1 MVQAQDVRYPQTR
14 KDNVVDEY
22 FGEKVADPYRWLEN
36 DTSRETAQWVE
47 AENAVTRK
55 YIDRIPLR
63 KSILK
68 RLKETANYEKIGMP
82 FEQHGK
88 WYVYRNNGL
97 QNQFVLYQ
105 MDSPDAKEDQQRVW
119 LDPNTLSAD
128 GTVALKGTHFSHD
141 GRYMAYVISRNGSDW
156 EEIYVKDCQTG
167 KVLDDHIVW
176 AKFTGAEWLGDGFY

>member
-1 MVQAQDVRYPQTR
+1 M
-14 KDNVVDEY
+14 
-22 FGEKVADPYRWLEN
+22 
-36 DTSRETAQWVE
+36 E

-119 LDPNTLSAD
+119 LDPNTLS
-128 GTVALKGTHFSHD
+128 GLHWHTSV
-141 GRYMAYVISRNGSDW
+141 
-156 EEIYVKDCQTG
+156 
-167 KVLDDHIVW
+167 
-176 AKFTGAEWLGDGFY
+176 

>member
-1 MVQAQDVRYPQTR
+1 MNKRLFLSITASALLASTMVQAQDVKYPQTR
-14 KDNVVDEY
+14 KGNVVDEY

-88 WYVYRNNGL
+88 W
-97 QNQFVLYQ
+97 
-105 MDSPDAKEDQQRVW
+105 
-119 LDPNTLSAD
+119 
-128 GTVALKGTHFSHD
+128 
-141 GRYMAYVISRNGSDW
+141 
-156 EEIYVKDCQTG
+156 
-167 KVLDDHIVW
+167 
-176 AKFTGAEWLGDGFY
+176 